1 MPETLIDFATGWLA
15 VVAGI
20 LGVVLAVAVY
30 ALRKRFAGGV
40 LGRGFTVWVFAIFL
54 WGFSMLR
61 EGVMGLFFQSNL
73 TELLH
78 QILMAAGLVVGL
90 AGTYVFYGMPRG

>member
-1 MPETLIDFATGWLA
+1 MPETLIDFVTRWLA

-20 LGVVLAVAVY
+20 LGVVLAVAVC
-30 ALRKRFAGGV
+30 ASRKRFAGGV

-54 WGFSMLR
+54 WGFSMLQ
-61 EGVMGLFFQSNL
+61 EGVMGLLFPNNL

-78 QILMAAGLVVGL
+78 
-90 AGTYVFYGMPRG
+90 